1 MRHWDYTCKN
11 GTALRNAIWDNDLG
25 YAISMIR
32 ACISEIVR
40 HYAKED
46 EDSGLVSDF
55 DDLYCLMDGDDELV
69 ADPDFCDDFYDDAE
83 ELVNSRLAEFY
94 DLCDEYDIWVEM

>member
-25 YAISMIR
+25 YTISMIR
-32 ACISEIVR
+32 ACIREIVR
-40 HYAKED
+40 HYLIKGGA
-46 EDSGLVSDF
+46 SALVSDF
-55 DDLYCLMDGDDELV
+55 DDLYCLMDGDGELV

>member
-25 YAISMIR
+25 YTICMIR
-32 ACISEIVR
+32 ACIGEIVH
-40 HYAKED
+40 HYEMED
-46 EDSGLVSDF
+46 EDADLVSDF